1 MERSDVPM
9 APPPPP
15 QRPAARP
22 NGVPMLHDLMSCD
35 PMATSQRAA
44 GALALASR
52 AVAEGSSPSS
62 EGPGVLGTF
71 ASTSPPWLCAAAI
84 NGAATSRRGV
94 LGTFAST
101 APPWSCAGAVADG
114 RAVAAG
120 RAGRAPAGVIPR
132 SGPYEMLATSAPS
145 QELDHGSFF
154 CGPLHGP
161 GAVSQ
166 HVERVALRRLLS
178 RGRTGAGGRQLVVP
192 PFQRPYCWGRAQV
205 EAWWRD
211 SLAASAAS
219 GGTSHSA
226 GRVVLG
232 PAFVSSKV
240 PKGRQGLGQKE
251 SSGPEVDSQSAD
263 RGTKIQQLSDSNQA
277 TPPQL
282 DGEALIIID
291 GQQRLT
297 TALLLVLAVGL
308 TAADLAASASE
319 EGEEGEEGEK
329 GLRLSGCRSEGDVGL
344 SGVPVPAGAPK
355 TAVFFGGVAE
365 ELRSVA
371 REAAE
376 VVFRRTDHDKADSE
390 QPAQQQEDQEQQ
402 WPSLSQCSCLTLVPS
417 LGDRALVL
425 SLAGALSLAISTG
438 RRPASKAP
446 SGSAGLLGTPERGRG
461 SAAAALRQA
470 LRSALDGVGVMLVQL
485 GPSAEGESAL
495 SATSA
500 AQQVYLWLEEKATG
514 AAALRSGVP
523 LGTADLARSLFL
535 APLLRRPSKTAEG
548 LEDQERAVRD
558 LWLPIE
564 RQAAAGE
571 GLRQLLLRFTG
582 YHEQEQETGGERGEL
597 ASCSELGAYY
607 RLAAV
612 VEELSTWSGG
622 TLRGERSTA
631 ERKAGVMHQASHR
644 SSRAGKTP
652 GHGRRSEQ
660 SGQGFTERQHQ
671 QLQQQSE
678 QEEEMDDSDG
688 LPAALLALR
697 RFANMKVTCQCELCP
712 EIKKQQKHSSM
723 LAATHVHHD

>member
-22 NGVPMLHDLMSCD
+22 NGVPKLHDLMSCD

-132 SGPYEMLATSAPS
+132 SGPYEMLATPS

-166 HVERVALRRLLS
+166 HVERMALRRLLS

-192 PFQRPYCWGRAQV
+192 PFQRPYCWGRTEV

-211 SLAASAAS
+211 SLAASASS
-219 GGTSHSA
+219 GSTSHSA

-329 GLRLSGCRSEGDVGL
+329 GLRLSGCRSERDVGL

-446 SGSAGLLGTPERGRG
+446 SGSAGLLGTPAAAAAYALLRQLAWERAKERGRG

-495 SATSA
+495 SPTSA
-500 AQQVYLWLEEKATG
+500 AQQVYLWLEEKARWRDTCL

-535 APLLRRPSKTAEG
+535 APLLRRPSKTAES

-597 ASCSELGAYY
+597 ASCSELEAYY
-607 RLAAV
+607 RPAGSSPAV
-612 VEELSTWSGG
+612 G
-622 TLRGERSTA
+622 
-631 ERKAGVMHQASHR
+631 SH
-644 SSRAGKTP
+644 
-652 GHGRRSEQ
+652 
-660 SGQGFTERQHQ
+660 
-671 QLQQQSE
+671 
-678 QEEEMDDSDG
+678 
-688 LPAALLALR
+688 
-697 RFANMKVTCQCELCP
+697 V
-712 EIKKQQKHSSM
+712 
-723 LAATHVHHD
+723 